1 VLTYIWLGYS
11 VARLVELFGVDEAD
25 AQKMKDGFI

>member
-11 VARLVELFGVDEAD
+11 VPRLVELFGVDAKEA
-25 AQKMKDGFI
+25 QQMKDGFI